1 MGFVSQVSGVD
12 NVQPAAVAL
21 QDRDQPLSAATV
33 DARRQYPGV
42 QLPARPGTT
51 VWSQHAYGLAVEI
64 NPFENPKSA
73 TAPSTLPPAAG
84 AGRSRPTP
92 AMITHGDAVWN
103 AFNVIGWTWGGDWTS
118 PKDYMHFSANGL

>member
-1 MGFVSQVSGVD
+1 M
-12 NVQPAAVAL
+12 QPAAVAL

-33 DARRQYPGV
+33 DARRQHLGV
-42 QLPARPGTT
+42 QLPAHPGTT

-73 TAPSTLPPAAG
+73 TAPSTLPPTAWAWP
-84 AGRSRPTP
+84 RPTP

-103 AFNVIGWTWGGDWTS
+103 AFNVIGRTWGGHWTS